1 MTNGCIALAM
11 DERHRRIEI
20 STLRWSS
27 GGGAWAGFPVESHQ
41 LGPQGQLKTFGTE
54 HALLGLCVSG
64 VGKMQIRE
72 SAGVRRVTS
81 SPGRF
86 TLLCRGYEQKP
97 LAWSGMREMLYVSI
111 PCLNIEPQYAVCD
124 SHVVAL
130 VLNMRSEI
138 ESGCP
143 SGRLYGEALSA
154 ALAARLRARYSHGP
168 TLPEHVRS
176 ALSGTQVER
185 ICEYIRTNLAVDMG
199 VAELAELVNLS
210 PHYFSMQFRRA
221 LGVPPHQ
228 YVLQQRIAEARRL
241 LAAGQMTLSELASS
255 LGFADQSHFSRAF
268 RRITGMTPR
277 VYRRKS

>member
-1 MTNGCIALAM
+1 VS
-11 DERHRRIEI
+11 RR
-20 STLRWSS
+20 L
-27 GGGAWAGFPVESHQ
+27 
-41 LGPQGQLKTFGTE
+41 
-54 HALLGLCVSG
+54 
-64 VGKMQIRE
+64 
-72 SAGVRRVTS
+72 
-81 SPGRF
+81 

-138 ESGCP
+138 EAGSP

-154 ALAARLRARYSHGP
+154 ALAARLQARFSRDSPLGEP
-168 TLPEHVRS
+168 VEAPLS
-176 ALSGTQVER
+176 ATQLARVS
-185 ICEYIRTNLAVDMG
+185 EYIRTNLAADMG
-199 VAELAELVNLS
+199 VAELAALVNLS
-210 PHYFSMQFRRA
+210 PHYFSMLFRRA

-228 YVLQQRIAEARRL
+228 YVLQERIAEACRL

-268 RRITGMTPR
+268 RKITGMTPR
-277 VYRRKS
+277 MYRHKS